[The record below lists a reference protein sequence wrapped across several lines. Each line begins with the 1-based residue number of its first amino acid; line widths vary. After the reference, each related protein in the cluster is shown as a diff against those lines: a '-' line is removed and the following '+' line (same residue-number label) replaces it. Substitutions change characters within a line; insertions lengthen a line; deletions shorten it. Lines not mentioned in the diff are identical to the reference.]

1 MNPIPHKQQGVVLF
15 VSLVLL
21 LVLTL
26 IAVSSM
32 QSNIMEERMAGNM
45 RNQDLA
51 FQAAEAALRDG
62 EEFLQSPVLP
72 AFDNTSG
79 NFQPADPAAGEAPRW
94 ESVDWNNSA
103 NVHVY
108 NGTSIDGVA
117 SQPEFIVEEMPA
129 TASGSSLASDTAGV
143 HEVYRVTARAVGGSN
158 DAVVILQSTYKR

>member
-1 MNPIPHKQQGVVLF
+1 MNRIPHKQQGVVLF
-15 VSLVLL
+15 VSLILL

-45 RNQDLA
+45 RNQDMA

-62 EEFLQSPVLP
+62 ETFLQNPVLP

-79 NFQPADPAAGEAPRW
+79 NFQPADPAAGETPRW
-94 ESVDWNNSA
+94 ESVDWSNAGS
-103 NVHVY
+103 VHTY
-108 NGTSIDGVA
+108 SGKEISGIA
-117 SQPEFIVEEMPA
+117 SDPAYIVEEMPA
-129 TASGSSLASDTAGV
+129 TASGSSLASDTPGV
-143 HEVYRVTARAVGGSN
+143 HEVYRITARAVGGSS